1 MVIIMWTSISK
12 KMYVFMLVILI
23 IGIITG
29 IVFVIMLD
37 EATKEI
43 LFLNINEFLQN
54 FSNTNIN
61 SGLMHLVILSSLLI
75 LSIFLV
81 GGPLL
86 IFYMFYNGFSIG
98 FVVSSI
104 TYIFGI
110 KGMLYGSIYILISRL
125 VYIIVLIIFNVNLFK
140 IIKCNIDSLVYKKGN
155 KESLSVFYKRSIVFI
170 GIILINDVILY
181 FGGGKLVNLFNF
193 LIK

>member
-54 FSNTNIN
+54 FSNSNIN

-140 IIKCNIDSLVYKKGN
+140 IIKCNIDSLVYKKSN

>member
-12 KMYVFMLVILI
+12 KMYVFMLIILI

-75 LSIFLV
+75 LSVFLV

-140 IIKCNIDSLVYKKGN
+140 IIKCNIDSLVYKKSN

>member
-140 IIKCNIDSLVYKKGN
+140 IIKCNIDILVYKKSN

>member
-1 MVIIMWTSISK
+1 MWTSISK
-12 KMYVFMLVILI
+12 KMYVFMLIILI

>member
-23 IGIITG
+23 VGIITG

-140 IIKCNIDSLVYKKGN
+140 IIKCNIDSLVYKKSN

>member
-12 KMYVFMLVILI
+12 KMYVFMLIILI

-125 VYIIVLIIFNVNLFK
+125 VYIIVLIIFNANLFK

-181 FGGGKLVNLFNF
+181 FGGGKLINLFNF

>member
-140 IIKCNIDSLVYKKGN
+140 IIKCNIDSLVYKKSN

-170 GIILINDVILY
+170 GIILINDVILF

>member
-12 KMYVFMLVILI
+12 KMYVFMLIILI

-181 FGGGKLVNLFNF
+181 FVGGKLVNLFNF

>member
-23 IGIITG
+23 IAIITG

-61 SGLMHLVILSSLLI
+61 GGLMHLVILSSLLI

-140 IIKCNIDSLVYKKGN
+140 IIKCNIDSLVYKKSN

>member
-81 GGPLL
+81 GVPLL

-140 IIKCNIDSLVYKKGN
+140 IIKCNIDSLVYKKSN

>member
-125 VYIIVLIIFNVNLFK
+125 VYTIVLIIFNVNLFK
-140 IIKCNIDSLVYKKGN
+140 IIKCNIDSLVYKKSN

>member
-12 KMYVFMLVILI
+12 KMYVFMLIILI

>member
-12 KMYVFMLVILI
+12 KMYVFMLIILI

-125 VYIIVLIIFNVNLFK
+125 VYIIVLIIFYVNLFK
-140 IIKCNIDSLVYKKGN
+140 IIKCNIDSLVYKKSN

>member
-12 KMYVFMLVILI
+12 KMYVFMLIILI

-54 FSNTNIN
+54 FNNTNIN

-125 VYIIVLIIFNVNLFK
+125 VYIIMLIIFNVNLFK
-140 IIKCNIDSLVYKKGN
+140 IIKCNIDSLVYKKSN

>member
-1 MVIIMWTSISK
+1 MWTSISK

-61 SGLMHLVILSSLLI
+61 GGLMHLVILSSLLI

-140 IIKCNIDSLVYKKGN
+140 IIKCNIDSLVYKKSN

>member
-110 KGMLYGSIYILISRL
+110 KGMFYGSIYILISRL

-140 IIKCNIDSLVYKKGN
+140 IIKCNIDSLVYKKSN

>member
-61 SGLMHLVILSSLLI
+61 SGLMHLVISSSLLI

-140 IIKCNIDSLVYKKGN
+140 IIKCNIDSLVYKKSN

>member
-12 KMYVFMLVILI
+12 KMYVFMLIILI

-140 IIKCNIDSLVYKKGN
+140 IIKCNIDGLVYKKSN

-193 LIK
+193 LIS

>member
-29 IVFVIMLD
+29 IVFVVMLD

-140 IIKCNIDSLVYKKGN
+140 IIKCNIDSLVYKKSN

-170 GIILINDVILY
+170 GIILINDIILY

>member
-140 IIKCNIDSLVYKKGN
+140 IIKCNIDSLVYKKSN

-170 GIILINDVILY
+170 GIILINDVMLY

>member
-12 KMYVFMLVILI
+12 KMYVFMLIILI

-86 IFYMFYNGFSIG
+86 IFYMFYNGFNIG

-140 IIKCNIDSLVYKKGN
+140 IIKCNIDSLVYKKSN

>member
-1 MVIIMWTSISK
+1 MWTSISK
-12 KMYVFMLVILI
+12 KMYVFMLIILI

-140 IIKCNIDSLVYKKGN
+140 IIKCNIDGLVYKKSN

>member
-61 SGLMHLVILSSLLI
+61 SGLMHLAILSSLLI

-125 VYIIVLIIFNVNLFK
+125 VYIIMLIIFNVNLFK
-140 IIKCNIDSLVYKKGN
+140 IIKCNIDSLVYKKSN

>member
-12 KMYVFMLVILI
+12 KMYVFMLIILI

-110 KGMLYGSIYILISRL
+110 KGMLYGSIYILISRF

-140 IIKCNIDSLVYKKGN
+140 IIKCNIDSLVYKKSN

>member
-12 KMYVFMLVILI
+12 KMYVFMLIILI
-23 IGIITG
+23 IGIMTG

-86 IFYMFYNGFSIG
+86 IFYMFYLLYDHPKY
-98 FVVSSI
+98 FVHH
-104 TYIFGI
+104 
-110 KGMLYGSIYILISRL
+110 LL
-125 VYIIVLIIFNVNLFK
+125 
-140 IIKCNIDSLVYKKGN
+140 
-155 KESLSVFYKRSIVFI
+155 
-170 GIILINDVILY
+170 
-181 FGGGKLVNLFNF
+181 NF
-193 LIK
+193 HFL

>member
-54 FSNTNIN
+54 FSNININ
-61 SGLMHLVILSSLLI
+61 GGLTHLVILSSLLI

-140 IIKCNIDSLVYKKGN
+140 IIKCNIDSLVYKKSN

>member
-181 FGGGKLVNLFNF
+181 FVGGKLVNLFNF

>member
-12 KMYVFMLVILI
+12 KMYVFMLIILI

-140 IIKCNIDSLVYKKGN
+140 IIKCNIDSLVYKKSN

-181 FGGGKLVNLFNF
+181 FGGGKLINLFNF

>member
-12 KMYVFMLVILI
+12 KMYVFMLIILI

-125 VYIIVLIIFNVNLFK
+125 VYIIMLIIFNVNLFK
-140 IIKCNIDSLVYKKGN
+140 IIKCNIDSLVYKKSN

>member
-1 MVIIMWTSISK
+1 
-12 KMYVFMLVILI
+12 MYVFMLIILI

-181 FGGGKLVNLFNF
+181 FGGGKLINLFNF

>member
-12 KMYVFMLVILI
+12 KMYVFMLIILI

-140 IIKCNIDSLVYKKGN
+140 IIKCSIDSLVYKKSN

>member
-12 KMYVFMLVILI
+12 KMYVFMLIILI

-140 IIKCNIDSLVYKKGN
+140 IIKCNIVSLVYKKGN

>member
-140 IIKCNIDSLVYKKGN
+140 IIKCNIESLVYKKSN

>member
-12 KMYVFMLVILI
+12 KMYVFMLIILI

-140 IIKCNIDSLVYKKGN
+140 IIKCNIDGLVYKKSN

>member
-140 IIKCNIDSLVYKKGN
+140 IIKCNIDILFYKKSN

-181 FGGGKLVNLFNF
+181 FGGGKLINLFNF

>member
-1 MVIIMWTSISK
+1 MWTSISK

-125 VYIIVLIIFNVNLFK
+125 VYIIMLIIFNVNLFK
-140 IIKCNIDSLVYKKGN
+140 IIKCNIDSLVYKKSN

>member
-54 FSNTNIN
+54 FSNININ
-61 SGLMHLVILSSLLI
+61 GGLTHLVILSSLLI

-140 IIKCNIDSLVYKKGN
+140 IIKCNIDSLVYKKSN

-170 GIILINDVILY
+170 GIILINDVMLY

>member
-12 KMYVFMLVILI
+12 KMYVFMLIILI

-54 FSNTNIN
+54 SSNTNIN

-140 IIKCNIDSLVYKKGN
+140 IIKCNIDSLVYKKSN

>member
-43 LFLNINEFLQN
+43 LFFNINEFLQN

-140 IIKCNIDSLVYKKGN
+140 IIKCNIDSLVYKKSN

-181 FGGGKLVNLFNF
+181 FGGGKLINLFNF